1 MATYDITSSSFK
13 IEDVAEGDILTCPYT
28 GAETQISL
36 PPGTYNIT
44 VVGATGNFGARSA
57 TSTATYTRVGGGGT
71 ASGQLVLEEDTD
83 LYINVGGCGETYTG
97 TSTNARTGGYNGGGN
112 ANSYGGVG
120 GGATHIATKSG
131 LLSTLSSDKDKV
143 IIVAGGGGGSCYYGT
158 NYYGNGGSGGGT
170 AG

>member
-57 TSTATYTRVGGGGT
+57 TSTTRLT
-71 ASGQLVLEEDTD
+71 T
-83 LYINVGGCGETYTG
+83 
-97 TSTNARTGGYNGGGN
+97 
-112 ANSYGGVG
+112 
-120 GGATHIATKSG
+120 
-131 LLSTLSSDKDKV
+131 
-143 IIVAGGGGGSCYYGT
+143 
-158 NYYGNGGSGGGT
+158 
-170 AG
+170 